1 MDGAGL
7 GALALVGAEWCA
19 IGRLSGVA
27 WPGETVRVAR
37 WSLYLLTG
45 AFLVGFSQLLLS
57 LVGLSFTHAAV
68 GLAVAVALAVAI
80 RLVAQPPPRP
90 SRKMRIGERERYGWA
105 VLGLLLAA
113 ATLRS
118 FAVPEA
124 GWDAFSH
131 WGLKAEAYALTGQ
144 ITNAG
149 TVHEYYPPLVPL
161 LEAWLLIHRGA
172 ISIDLAKT
180 VWPLLGSAFAICL
193 TWHLRHALRRPWL
206 APFFAAG
213 IVLGT
218 TQLLEGFWTGQAD
231 LALTAYL
238 CLATLAVWQWRGV
251 PDRRWLVQ
259 AALFAAAASLTKYE
273 GLPRVAVLVLA
284 ILVIA
289 IVERCLRERT
299 LPALTTGAASIVAQ
313 GPWLAYRATHAVAA
327 SSEHLSQFQP
337 QALEATLV
345 ALLAVFGGVRS
356 GGALLVAIMAMALA
370 GPRLIRPR
378 YRLLTLVVLLQL
390 AATVVAFLVS
400 DTAPDLQARTS
411 ATRLFAHFM
420 PVALFVAALWLDEV
434 PPIIRPGR

>member
-1 MDGAGL
+1 MGAADL
-7 GALALVGAEWCA
+7 GALALVGVEWCA

-27 WPGETVRVAR
+27 WPGETVRIAR

-57 LVGLSFTHAAV
+57 LVGLTFTHAVV
-68 GLAVAVALAVAI
+68 GLAVAAALAAAI
-80 RLVAQPPPRP
+80 RLATKPPPRAR
-90 SRKMRIGERERYGWA
+90 RKMRISERERIGWA
-105 VLGLLLAA
+105 VLGLVLMA

-161 LEAWLLIHRGA
+161 LEAWLLIQRGS

-180 VWPLLGSAFAICL
+180 VWPLVGSAFAICL
-193 TWHLRHALRRPWL
+193 AWHLRNALRRPWL
-206 APFFAAG
+206 APFFASA

-238 CLATLAVWQWRGV
+238 CLATLAVWQWRGA
-251 PDRRWLVQ
+251 PDRRWLIQ
-259 AALFAAAASLTKYE
+259 AALFGAAAGLTKYE
-273 GLPRVAVLVLA
+273 GVPRVGVLVLA
-284 ILVIA
+284 IVA
-289 IVERCLRERT
+289 VAAVERCLRERAI
-299 LPALTTGAASIVAQ
+299 PALTVGAA
-313 GPWLAYRATHAVAA
+313 AVAA
-327 SSEHLSQFQP
+327 YLPWLGFRATQAIAGSSEHLSQFQP
-337 QALEATLV
+337 QATGAVLV
-345 ALLAVFGGVRS
+345 ALLGVFGGVRS
-356 GGALLVAIMAMALA
+356 GGGLIVAAVAAVLA
-370 GPRLIRPR
+370 GPRLLRPR
-378 YRLLTLVVLLQL
+378 YRLLTLVVVLQL
-390 AATVVAFLVS
+390 LATILAFLVS

-420 PVALFVAALWLDEV
+420 PLALFIVALWIDDV